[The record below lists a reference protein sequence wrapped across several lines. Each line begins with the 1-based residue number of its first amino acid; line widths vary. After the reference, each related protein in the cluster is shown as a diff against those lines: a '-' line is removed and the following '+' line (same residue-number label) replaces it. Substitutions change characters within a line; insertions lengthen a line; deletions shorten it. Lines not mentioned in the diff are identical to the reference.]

1 MKAIWEGQLLA
12 ESENTIVIESNH
24 YFPASSLNMQYFI
37 ESETTTKCPWK
48 GTASYYNVVVNDEV
62 NKDAAW
68 YYPSPKEAA
77 TEITGY
83 VAFWRGVEVTE

>member
-12 ESENTIVIESNH
+12 ESENTIVIDNNH
-24 YFPASSLNMQYFI
+24 YFPASSLKMEYFI
-37 ESETTTKCPWK
+37 ESETTTKCSWK
-48 GTASYYNVVVNDEV
+48 GTASYYTIVVSDNE

-77 TEITGY
+77 TEITDY
-83 VAFWRGVEVTE
+83 VAFWRGVEVAE